1 MKISRKFLR
10 STKGFRMT
18 AQKNPVN
25 YFTQG
30 GIRL

>member
-1 MKISRKFLR
+1 MKISRNFLK